1 MTGFYINYNGVII
14 LQTKRLALSEA
25 TVDDAHFFMELM
37 NSSNWLPHI
46 GDRGIDDI
54 KKAESYIEDSL
65 LNSYRKNG
73 FGLYK
78 VLLKPLL
85 EPVGICGFVKRD
97 YLEHPDI
104 GFAILPKFEGKGYM
118 SEAALA
124 TISYGFEVLKF
135 QTILAVTTEE
145 NQGSKKILDKIG
157 LEYVKRIE
165 EKKDRPEFLL
175 YSKRALFKS

>member
-1 MTGFYINYNGVII
+1 MII
-14 LQTKRLALSEA
+14 LQTKRLSLSEA
-25 TVDDAHFFMELM
+25 NLDDAHFFMELM
-37 NSSNWLPHI
+37 NSANWLQHI

-54 KKAESYIEDSL
+54 KKAENYIEDSL

-78 VLLKPLL
+78 VLLKPLM

-104 GFAILPKFEGKGYM
+104 GFAILPKFEGKGYTT
-118 SEAALA
+118 EAALA

-135 QTILAVTTEE
+135 PTIFGITTED
-145 NQGSKKILDKIG
+145 NHGSKKILDKIG
-157 LEYVKRIE
+157 LRYIEKIKKRRIDQSYFYIL
-165 EKKDRPEFLL
+165 K
-175 YSKRALFKS
+175 

>member
-1 MTGFYINYNGVII
+1 
-14 LQTKRLALSEA
+14 
-25 TVDDAHFFMELM
+25 
-37 NSSNWLPHI
+37 
-46 GDRGIDDI
+46 
-54 KKAESYIEDSL
+54 
-65 LNSYRKNG
+65 
-73 FGLYK
+73 
-78 VLLKPLL
+78 
-85 EPVGICGFVKRD
+85 
-97 YLEHPDI
+97 
-104 GFAILPKFEGKGYM
+104 M